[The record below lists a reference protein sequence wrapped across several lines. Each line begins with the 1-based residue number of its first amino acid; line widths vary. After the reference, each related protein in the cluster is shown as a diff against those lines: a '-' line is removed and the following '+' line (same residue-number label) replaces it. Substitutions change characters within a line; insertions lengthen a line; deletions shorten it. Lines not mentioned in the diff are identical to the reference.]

1 MNEPVRQLNKAILT
15 RLGLSKDSKI
25 TCMVFVSAQAAK
37 RCMDLLSKSV
47 TDGSKALC
55 VHFSQPEEKTIDGFW
70 ALFYVVI
77 YSTHHSTIAS
87 RYWRDSGDG
96 ISTRHAEFCLLW
108 FEYLESKSSN
118 RDFCTP
124 PIKQLDSKSKLMRL
138 GTSGFAEETAIKQDI
153 ANLAQSEQLG
163 HGPAATSDIFLYPG
177 GMSAISAVARALA
190 GPYTRSGVAAFGYDI
205 QRQRQQ
211 YTKLTV
217 LYRYL
222 YTETFNILESNWQGL
237 ITYPHGTPEDLDDL
251 GALLESGLR
260 IDALWT
266 EVPGNPKLVTPD
278 MHRIRQLADKHRFIV
293 ICDETVGTFINTD
306 LLPYVDVLVTS
317 LTKMYSGRCDVT
329 GGRYHNNPI
338 SSFHT

>member
-1 MNEPVRQLNKAILT
+1 MNEPVRQLNKAIHT